1 MTKSIIFNLSPF
13 NNRADISKA
22 EYIIKK
28 LLGFAVIYMAAAV
41 LGEGIIL
48 GGLYAAGYDALH
60 GDMPGGEVAMLLSL
74 YGFAVFA
81 AITLIYRRLVEKKRP
96 EHIGIKKAGKKY
108 FIGIVIAALLLIAI
122 VLFSCLVGAASFER
136 QTQKVSPL
144 SIVVWLGAFMVQG
157 ASEEIMCRGFLQGT
171 LQDKLGTRLAVAVSS
186 TVFVGM
192 HLLKTDLMDSKPVFA
207 LLGIVNLYL
216 ISWLFS
222 ALVIR
227 TGSIVAACGLH
238 SFWNFALSILMGST
252 VSGNHSSSNGLIILR
267 VDNGSILMGGE
278 YGLEAGG
285 MTTVI
290 LAIALVILA
299 KRKDNKNGVQ

>member
-136 QTQKVSPL
+136 QTQK
-144 SIVVWLGAFMVQG
+144 
-157 ASEEIMCRGFLQGT
+157 
-171 LQDKLGTRLAVAVSS
+171 
-186 TVFVGM
+186 
-192 HLLKTDLMDSKPVFA
+192 
-207 LLGIVNLYL
+207 
-216 ISWLFS
+216 
-222 ALVIR
+222 
-227 TGSIVAACGLH
+227 
-238 SFWNFALSILMGST
+238 
-252 VSGNHSSSNGLIILR
+252 
-267 VDNGSILMGGE
+267 
-278 YGLEAGG
+278 
-285 MTTVI
+285 
-290 LAIALVILA
+290 
-299 KRKDNKNGVQ
+299 